1 MSECT
6 LRIIV
11 WCLLCVLLVLQIGN
25 LIYEAVRS
33 RRFYKRM
40 EAQHEAFMKTL
51 EKEHEQR

>member
-11 WCLLCVLLVLQIGN
+11 WCLLCVLLVLQICN
-25 LIYEAVRS
+25 LIYDAIKS

-40 EAQHEAFMKTL
+40 EAQHEAFMKSL
-51 EKEHEQR
+51 ERDREQR

>member
-11 WCLLCVLLVLQIGN
+11 WCLLGVLLVLQISI
-25 LIYEAVRS
+25 LIYDTIRS

-40 EAQHEAFMKTL
+40 EKQHEAFMKSL
-51 EKEHEQR
+51 EQDHEQR

>member
-11 WCLLCVLLVLQIGN
+11 WCLLCLLLVLQIGN
-25 LIYEAVRS
+25 LIYEAIRS

-40 EAQHEAFMKTL
+40 EAQHEAFMKSL
-51 EKEHEQR
+51 ERDHEQR